1 MTIDFP
7 DNLLALE
14 SRAWADIQA
23 GTLTVDTAQA
33 VHAAV
38 GAFAEQ
44 AGLFYEY
51 LPYAIVFGATKQW
64 ARAFEGLSLPTPS
77 WYGSSQPFTTF
88 LLINALRMR
97 RRSCVHASMP
107 VAVVCWRGCSSCAR
121 CRKRAT

>member
-7 DNLLALE
+7 AHLLALE

-44 AGLFYEY
+44 AGL
-51 LPYAIVFGATKQW
+51 
-64 ARAFEGLSLPTPS
+64 
-77 WYGSSQPFTTF
+77 
-88 LLINALRMR
+88 R
-97 RRSCVHASMP
+97 RIDVELG
-107 VAVVCWRGCSSCAR
+107 VKAVVRGGPTA
-121 CRKRAT
+121 